1 MKSIIRYN
9 NFCCLTIISVCLIIA
24 AGGFVRMSGA
34 GMGCPDWPKCFGKW
48 IPPTHVSQLPQNYK
62 EIYSD
67 RGYDE
72 LDYNLFNTWAEYIN
86 RLIGLVGGI
95 CCFILFILSIM
106 TLKPRLISLSLIL
119 LLLMGFQAWMGALVV
134 YSILAPFKITI
145 HMLIALII
153 ISLLFFLFR
162 STSSTAKY
170 KNGFVRFL
178 IMGLF
183 ISVFQIILGTQ
194 VRELVDTLSN
204 LFNRDEIVSQ
214 LPMVFEIHRTIA
226 WLVIISNTIII
237 YKHRN
242 TFSNE
247 TEQLVIILT
256 ILALLFSGILMS
268 YFSIPGVAQL
278 IHLLGAVA
286 LFICQLSMILK
297 RFNCSKLV
305 FP

>member
-1 MKSIIRYN
+1 
-9 NFCCLTIISVCLIIA
+9 
-24 AGGFVRMSGA
+24 MSGA

-62 EIYSD
+62 EIYSE

-86 RLIGLVGGI
+86 RLIGLVGGLF
-95 CCFILFILSIM
+95 CFVLFVLSVK
-106 TLKPRLISLSLIL
+106 TKKLRLIL
-119 LLLMGFQAWMGALVV
+119 LSFLLLFLMGFQAWMGALVV

-153 ISLLFFLFR
+153 ISLLFFLYR
-162 STSSTAKY
+162 STSASVVY
-170 KNGFVRFL
+170 KHEFVRFL
-178 IMGLF
+178 IIGLF

-194 VRELVDTLSN
+194 VREAVDALSN
-204 LFNRDEIVSQ
+204 LFNRNEIISQ
-214 LPMVFEIHRTIA
+214 LPLIFEIHRTTA
-226 WLVIISNTIII
+226 WLVIISNIIII
-237 YKHRN
+237 YKHRF
-242 TFSNE
+242 TFLNE

-256 ILALLFSGILMS
+256 ILALLFSGIIMS
-268 YFSIPGVAQL
+268 YFSVPGLAQF

-286 LFICQLSMILK
+286 IFVCQFSMLLK

>member
-1 MKSIIRYN
+1 
-9 NFCCLTIISVCLIIA
+9 
-24 AGGFVRMSGA
+24 MSGA

-62 EIYSD
+62 EIYSE
-67 RGYDE
+67 RGYDD

-86 RLIGLVGGI
+86 RLIGLVGGLF
-95 CCFILFILSIM
+95 CFVLFVLS
-106 TLKPRLISLSLIL
+106 TKTKKPRLIFLSFLL

-153 ISLLFFLFR
+153 ISLLFFLYR
-162 STSSTAKY
+162 STSSSVEY
-170 KNGFVRFL
+170 KHEFVRFL
-178 IMGLF
+178 IIGLF

-194 VRELVDTLSN
+194 VREAVDALSN
-204 LFNRDEIVSQ
+204 LFNRNEIISQ
-214 LPMVFEIHRTIA
+214 LPLVFEIHRTTA
-226 WLVIISNTIII
+226 WGVIISNIIII
-237 YKHRN
+237 YKHRF
-242 TFSNE
+242 TFSDE

-256 ILALLFSGILMS
+256 ILALLFSGIIMS
-268 YFSIPGVAQL
+268 YFSVLGLAQF

-286 LFICQLSMILK
+286 IFICQLSMLLK

>member
-1 MKSIIRYN
+1 
-9 NFCCLTIISVCLIIA
+9 
-24 AGGFVRMSGA
+24 
-34 GMGCPDWPKCFGKW
+34 MGCPDWPKCFGKW

-86 RLIGLVGGI
+86 RLIGLVGGV
-95 CCFILFILSIM
+95 CCFILFTLSIK
-106 TLKPRLISLSLIL
+106 TQKPRLIFLNL
-119 LLLMGFQAWMGALVV
+119 LLLFLMGFQAWMGALVV
-134 YSILAPFKITI
+134 YSILTPFKITI

-153 ISLLFFLFR
+153 ISLLFFLYR
-162 STSSTAKY
+162 STSPTAEY
-170 KNGFVRFL
+170 KNEFVRFL

-194 VRELVDTLSN
+194 VREAVDALSN
-204 LFNRDEIVSQ
+204 LFSRDDVVPH
-214 LPMVFEIHRTIA
+214 LPMVFEIHRTTA
-226 WLVIISNTIII
+226 WVVIISNIIII
-237 YKHRN
+237 YKHRY

-247 TEQLVIILT
+247 TEQLLIILT
-256 ILALLFSGILMS
+256 ILALLLSGILMS
-268 YFSIPGVAQL
+268 YFSIPGFAQL

-286 LFICQLSMILK
+286 LFICQFSMLLK

>member
-1 MKSIIRYN
+1 
-9 NFCCLTIISVCLIIA
+9 
-24 AGGFVRMSGA
+24 
-34 GMGCPDWPKCFGKW
+34 MGCPDWPKCFGKW

-62 EIYSD
+62 EIYSE

-86 RLIGLVGGI
+86 RLIGLVGGLF
-95 CCFILFILSIM
+95 CFILFVLSIK
-106 TLKPRLISLSLIL
+106 TKKPRLISLSFLL
-119 LLLMGFQAWMGALVV
+119 LLLMAFQAWMGALVV

-153 ISLLFFLFR
+153 ISLLFFLYR
-162 STSSTAKY
+162 STSSSVEY
-170 KNGFVRFL
+170 KHEFVRFL
-178 IMGLF
+178 IIGLF

-194 VRELVDTLSN
+194 VREAVDALSN
-204 LFNRDEIVSQ
+204 LLNRDEIVSQ
-214 LPMVFEIHRTIA
+214 LPLVFEIHRTTA
-226 WLVIISNTIII
+226 WVVIISNIIII
-237 YKHRN
+237 YKHRF

-256 ILALLFSGILMS
+256 ILALLFSGIIMS
-268 YFSIPGVAQL
+268 YFSVPGLAQF

-286 LFICQLSMILK
+286 IFICQFSMLLK

>member
-1 MKSIIRYN
+1 
-9 NFCCLTIISVCLIIA
+9 
-24 AGGFVRMSGA
+24 MSGA

-62 EIYSD
+62 EIYSE
-67 RGYDE
+67 RGYDD

-86 RLIGLVGGI
+86 RLIGLVGGLF
-95 CCFILFILSIM
+95 CFVLFVLS
-106 TLKPRLISLSLIL
+106 TKTKKPRLIFLSFLL

-153 ISLLFFLFR
+153 ISLLFFLYR
-162 STSSTAKY
+162 STSSSIEY
-170 KNGFVRFL
+170 KHEFVRFL

-194 VRELVDTLSN
+194 VREAVDALSN

-214 LPMVFEIHRTIA
+214 LPLVFEIHRTTA
-226 WLVIISNTIII
+226 WVVIISNIII
-237 YKHRN
+237 LYKHRF

-256 ILALLFSGILMS
+256 ILALLFSGIIMS
-268 YFSIPGVAQL
+268 YFSVPGLAQF

-286 LFICQLSMILK
+286 IFICQLSMLLK